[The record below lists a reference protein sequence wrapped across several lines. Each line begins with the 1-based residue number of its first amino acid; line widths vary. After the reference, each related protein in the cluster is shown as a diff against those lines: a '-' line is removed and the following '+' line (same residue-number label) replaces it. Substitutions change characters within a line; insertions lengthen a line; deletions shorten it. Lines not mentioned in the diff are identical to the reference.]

1 MFNES
6 RQDPELRIA
15 AYLELMRCADESTVR
30 FVRRVM
36 ANERSK
42 QVGAFVASHVQ
53 SMSRTEDLHLQDV
66 RNALES
72 EDWSEVY
79 ARFKGL
85 APTQFSRN
93 FETSNFVPE
102 YNLGDRVDANVV
114 FSNQSF
120 VPRALTANLTINW
133 FGRSV
138 NLLELGL
145 RGQNLEDYF
154 SELLNLGLAAPGK
167 RVPPGAK
174 PGRRFPHSDW
184 LARRAGLAPNANVE
198 WKPRSEYLSS
208 RSRSRRSVRTP
219 QKQLDREK
227 IRSIDQTVYS
237 YIRITCFKV

>member
-1 MFNES
+1 MRRTYVHLYLNLNPNQNRSTIPVVYITDHWLQRTHLRTVFNES

-30 FVRRVM
+30 FVRRVL
-36 ANERSK
+36 ATERSK
-42 QVGAFVASHVQ
+42 QVGGFVASHVR
-53 SMSRTEDLHLQDV
+53 SISRTEDLHLQDV

-72 EDWSEVY
+72 EDWSAVY
-79 ARFKGL
+79 ARFEGL

-102 YNLGDRVDANVV
+102 YNLGDRVDANLV

-120 VPRALTANLTINW
+120 VPRALSANLTINW

-154 SELLNLGLAAPGK
+154 S
-167 RVPPGAK
+167 
-174 PGRRFPHSDW
+174 
-184 LARRAGLAPNANVE
+184 
-198 WKPRSEYLSS
+198 
-208 RSRSRRSVRTP
+208 
-219 QKQLDREK
+219 
-227 IRSIDQTVYS
+227 
-237 YIRITCFKV
+237 